1 VSEAAEHRLDGLE
14 PDNPLAFLALLGL
27 LRALEEVDGDHPEED
42 RWWPRAGWTVE
53 GGAWRPIL
61 RLTRQVDRRA
71 LCSRL
76 TTGIRAFRDA
86 YAFPGYAIPNF
97 PVTEYRVFAE
107 KAEHAGGAMD
117 RRRLDVLAAIATD
130 QIPQTKGSKKSK
142 ENDEDASA
150 SERVSPTPLCLVTG
164 QGHQKFLPRLAS
176 AVKLPEPQGERDPN
190 ARSLAEEL
198 EACLFARW
206 RRADREAQI
215 SLRWD
220 PGETARQALMAG
232 DPTDN
237 RYKQGSETGA
247 YRLAAIGLSVLPVL
261 RDPTPG
267 ADTGTVPGGATVNGE
282 FALHWPIWTEPASL
296 AAIRALLVHPDLL
309 SRLDPP
315 RRGGLRHLGVV
326 AVYRTSVLQLG
337 QYKSLREGTLV

>member
-1 VSEAAEHRLDGLE
+1 VTSSRAEHRLEGFE

-86 YAFPGYAIPNF
+86 YAFPGYAKPNF

-117 RRRLDVLAAIATD
+117 RRRLDVLAAVATD
-130 QIPQTKGSKKSK
+130 QVP
-142 ENDEDASA
+142 NRRNPMA
-150 SERVSPTPLCLVTG
+150 VFPTPLCLVTG
-164 QGHQKFLPRLAS
+164 QGHQEFLPRLAS

-198 EACLFARW
+198 EACLFGRW

-267 ADTGTVPGGATVNGE
+267 ANTGTVPGGATVNGE

-296 AAIRALLVHPDLL
+296 AAIRALLLHPDLPHQGAL
-309 SRLDPP
+309 
-315 RRGGLRHLGVV
+315 GHLGVG
-326 AVYRTSVLQLG
+326 AAYRSFVVQLG
-337 QYKSLREGTLV
+337 QFKSMAWGTLV